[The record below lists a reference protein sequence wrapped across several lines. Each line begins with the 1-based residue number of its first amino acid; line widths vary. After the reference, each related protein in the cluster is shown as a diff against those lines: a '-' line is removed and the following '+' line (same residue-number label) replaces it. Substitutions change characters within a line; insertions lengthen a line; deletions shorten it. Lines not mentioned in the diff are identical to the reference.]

1 MRMKLLRL
9 GIMLNSEQIEDEQYP
24 CDECEYYAIDL
35 NYMKRQ
41 KLAQLNMEKFVLCL
55 MFMIP
60 ILMRINRIRMIFHLK

>member
-1 MRMKLLRL
+1 MELRIKLLRL

-41 KLAQLNMEKFVLCL
+41 KLAQHEGVRLNVHDTNTDEDQQ
-55 MFMIP
+55 
-60 ILMRINRIRMIFHLK
+60 N